1 LKIYTDYTCGLKVS
15 VSDPQQE
22 GYGLKRKK
30 TTIQQIL
37 LDKQRMLKKKEIEG
51 DSMAAKDDFGTTKYV
66 IHAEFEASGIVERP
80 DVVGAIFG
88 QTEGLLGDDL
98 DLRELQKTGR
108 IGRIKVDVHTRAGKS
123 YGTITIPSS
132 LDRVETAILAAAL
145 ETIDRIGPSEARINV
160 MRIEDVRATKRK
172 YIIERAKE
180 ILETLMEEEIPE
192 TQEITEEVKKEVRAK
207 ELIEYGSEK
216 LPAGPHVPFSD
227 SIIIVEG
234 RADVLNLLKHG
245 IKNAIAVE
253 GTSIP
258 ETIIK
263 LSKERIVTAFTDG
276 DRGGELILKE
286 LLQVA
291 DIDYVARAPEGKEVE
306 ELTKKE
312 IIKSLRSKVPAEQV
326 INELFAKGKSFYE
339 LMKEREQQPPAS
351 IEKVEETP
359 MESKTEVQ
367 KEIHKKEPKIEAK
380 IPEREEKKEERFIK
394 PIRLSKLSEIDK
406 FSKWIEEVKRD
417 SKAILLDENK
427 STLAEIPIRDL
438 SNSLNNKENIY
449 AIIFNGIIT
458 QRLIDIVSEKG
469 VKYLIGARKSNVV
482 RRPINLKIL
491 TFAE

>member
-1 LKIYTDYTCGLKVS
+1 MS
-15 VSDPQQE
+15 
-22 GYGLKRKK
+22 
-30 TTIQQIL
+30 
-37 LDKQRMLKKKEIEG
+37 
-51 DSMAAKDDFGTTKYV
+51 AKDEFGTTKYV
-66 IHAEFEASGIVERP
+66 VYAEFEANGIVERP

-108 IGRIKVDVHTRAGKS
+108 IGRIRVEVHTKAGKT
-123 YGTITIPSS
+123 YGTITVPSS

-145 ETIDRIGPSEARINV
+145 ETIDRVGPAEAKIKV
-160 MRIEDVRATKRK
+160 LRIEDVRATKRK

-180 ILETLMEEEIPE
+180 ILESLMEQEIPE
-192 TQEITEEVKKEVRAK
+192 TQELTEEVKKAVRAK
-207 ELIEYGSEK
+207 ELIEYGPEK

-227 SIIIVEG
+227 SIIVVEG

-253 GTSIP
+253 GTSVP

-312 IIKSLRSKVPAEQV
+312 IVKSLRSKVPAEQV
-326 INELFAKGKSFYE
+326 ITEIFYKGKNFYDVIRE
-339 LMKEREQQPPAS
+339 KEKAKASEEKEEKSAPAPQPQPALQQRPPEKPKPPAPA
-351 IEKVEETP
+351 EK
-359 MESKTEVQ
+359 
-367 KEIHKKEPKIEAK
+367 I
-380 IPEREEKKEERFIK
+380 IK
-394 PIRLSKLSEIDK
+394 PIPQSKPAVDEFK
-406 FSKWIEEVKRD
+406 EFIERVK
-417 SKAILLDENK
+417 SGKESMALLLDK
-427 STLAEIPIRDL
+427 DKKVLAEIPVRELTSKLMERKDV
-438 SNSLNNKENIY
+438 Y
-449 AIIFNGIIT
+449 AVVFNGVIT
-458 QRLIDIVSEKG
+458 QRLIDTVSETG
-469 VKYLIGARKSNVV
+469 VKYLVGARKYNVV
-482 RRPINLKIL
+482 RRPVNLKII

>member
-1 LKIYTDYTCGLKVS
+1 
-15 VSDPQQE
+15 
-22 GYGLKRKK
+22 
-30 TTIQQIL
+30 
-37 LDKQRMLKKKEIEG
+37 MKKKKSVLHQMLSEKKKAEKVRG
-51 DSMAAKDDFGTTKYV
+51 GSMSGKDEFGTTKYIV
-66 IHAEFEASGIVERP
+66 YAEFEANGVVERP

-108 IGRIKVDVHTRAGKS
+108 IGRIRVEVHTKAGKT
-123 YGTITIPSS
+123 YGTITVPSS

-145 ETIDRIGPSEARINV
+145 ETIDRVGPAEAKIKV
-160 MRIEDVRATKRK
+160 LRIEDVRATKRK

-192 TQEITEEVKKEVRAK
+192 TQEITEEVKKAVRAK
-207 ELIEYGSEK
+207 ELIEYGPEK

-227 SIIIVEG
+227 SIIVVEG

-291 DIDYVARAPEGKEVE
+291 DVDYVARAPEGKEVE

-312 IIKSLRSKVPAEQV
+312 IVKALRSKVPAEQV
-326 INELFAKGKSFYE
+326 ITEMFYKGKSFYDII
-339 LMKEREQQPPAS
+339 KEREQTSQIKPPQQPTAKPEPVEHKPKVEVEPRGA
-351 IEKVEETP
+351 EKVEERP
-359 MESKTEVQ
+359 RDEFKPHEARIIRPIQ
-367 KEIHKKEPKIEAK
+367 QPRKNGELEEFKDFIE
-380 IPEREEKKEERFIK
+380 R
-394 PIRLSKLSEIDK
+394 
-406 FSKWIEEVKRD
+406 VKREQT
-417 SKAILLDENK
+417 AILLDENK
-427 STLAEIPIRDL
+427 NVIEEIPVRDL
-438 SNSLNNKENIY
+438 LTTISKVDNVY
-449 AIIFNGIIT
+449 AIVFNGIIT
-458 QRLIDIVSEKG
+458 QRLIDIVSERG
-469 VKYLIGARKSNVV
+469 VRYLIGARKANVV
-482 RRPINLKIL
+482 RRPIDLKII

>member
-1 LKIYTDYTCGLKVS
+1 M
-15 VSDPQQE
+15 
-22 GYGLKRKK
+22 KRKK
-30 TTIQQIL
+30 TIL
-37 LDKQRMLKKKEIEG
+37 HHILTEKQRREYERKKGEG
-51 DSMAAKDDFGTTKYV
+51 GEDMAVRDDFGTTKYV
-66 IHAEFEASGIVERP
+66 IYAEFEANGVVERP

-108 IGRIKVDVHTRAGKS
+108 IGRIKVDVHTKAGKT
-123 YGTITIPSS
+123 YGTITVPSS

-145 ETIDRIGPSEARINV
+145 ETIDRVGPCEARIKV
-160 MRIEDVRATKRK
+160 MKIEDVRATKRR
-172 YIIERAKE
+172 YIVERAKE

-192 TQEITEEVKKEVRAK
+192 SQELTEEVKKAVRAK
-207 ELIEYGSEK
+207 ELIEYGPEK
-216 LPAGPHVPFSD
+216 LPAGPHIPFSD
-227 SIIIVEG
+227 SIIVVEG

-253 GTSIP
+253 GTSVP
-258 ETIIK
+258 DTIIK

-291 DIDYVARAPEGKEVE
+291 DVDYVARAPEGKEVE

-326 INELFAKGKSFYE
+326 INELFYRGKNFYEMVREKGKS
-339 LMKEREQQPPAS
+339 
-351 IEKVEETP
+351 EKIEETP
-359 MESKTEVQ
+359 KEEKPKAQPSVATARQEV
-367 KEIHKKEPKIEAK
+367 K
-380 IPEREEKKEERFIK
+380 EREEKFVR
-394 PIRLSKLSEIDK
+394 PIHVPKVSELEK
-406 FSKWIEEVKRD
+406 FSEFIEKVKND
-417 SKAILLDENK
+417 STAILLDENRNIV
-427 STLAEIPIRDL
+427 AEIPVRDL
-438 SNSLNNKENIY
+438 LNTLNEKEEVH

-469 VKYLIGARKSNVV
+469 VRYLIGARKANVV
-482 RRPINLKIL
+482 RRPIDLRIL

>member
-1 LKIYTDYTCGLKVS
+1 MDYTCGLKVS

-37 LDKQRMLKKKEIEG
+37 LDKQRMLKKKEVEG

-351 IEKVEETP
+351 IEKVEEAP

-491 TFAE
+491 SFAE

>member
-1 LKIYTDYTCGLKVS
+1 M
-15 VSDPQQE
+15 
-22 GYGLKRKK
+22 KRKK

-351 IEKVEETP
+351 IEKAEEAP

-394 PIRLSKLSEIDK
+394 PIRVSKLSEIDK

-417 SKAILLDENK
+417 SKAILLDENENI
-427 STLAEIPIRDL
+427 LAEIPIRDL

>member
-1 LKIYTDYTCGLKVS
+1 MS
-15 VSDPQQE
+15 
-22 GYGLKRKK
+22 
-30 TTIQQIL
+30 
-37 LDKQRMLKKKEIEG
+37 
-51 DSMAAKDDFGTTKYV
+51 AKDDFGTTKYV
-66 IHAEFEASGIVERP
+66 IYAEFEASGIVERP

-108 IGRIKVDVHTRAGKS
+108 IGRIKVDVHTKAGKT
-123 YGTITIPSS
+123 YGTITVPSS

-145 ETIDRIGPSEARINV
+145 ETIDRVGPAEAKIKV
-160 MRIEDVRATKRK
+160 LKIEDVRATKRK

-192 TQEITEEVKKEVRAK
+192 TQELTDEVKKAVRAK
-207 ELIEYGSEK
+207 ELIEYGPEK

-227 SIIIVEG
+227 SIIVVEG

-253 GTSIP
+253 GTSVP

-291 DIDYVARAPEGKEVE
+291 DVDYVARAPEGKEVE

-312 IIKSLRSKVPAEQV
+312 IVKSLRSKVPAEQV
-326 INELFAKGKSFYE
+326 INEIFYKGRNFYQVMREKEAAKAEKAEPAPRHEVKPPSRGK
-339 LMKEREQQPPAS
+339 
-351 IEKVEETP
+351 
-359 MESKTEVQ
+359 
-367 KEIHKKEPKIEAK
+367 
-380 IPEREEKKEERFIK
+380 EEKIIK
-394 PIRLSKLSEIDK
+394 PIQAPKPSALDEFREFVEK
-406 FSKWIEEVKRD
+406 VKGN
-417 SKAILLDENK
+417 SNAVLLDEKRNII
-427 STLAEIPIRDL
+427 AEIPVRDL
-438 SNSLNNKENIY
+438 LSSLSDREGIH
-449 AIIFNGIIT
+449 AVIFNGIIT

-469 VKYLIGARKSNVV
+469 VKYLVGARKANVV
-482 RRPINLKIL
+482 RRPVELKII

>member
-1 LKIYTDYTCGLKVS
+1 M
-15 VSDPQQE
+15 
-22 GYGLKRKK
+22 KRKK
-30 TTIQQIL
+30 TVLHHVLTE
-37 LDKQRMLKKKEIEG
+37 KQRMEKKKEG
-51 DSMAAKDDFGTTKYV
+51 GSMSAKDEFGTTKYV
-66 IHAEFEASGIVERP
+66 VYAEFEANGIVERP

-108 IGRIKVDVHTRAGKS
+108 IGRIRVEVHTKAGKT
-123 YGTITIPSS
+123 YGTITVPSS

-145 ETIDRIGPSEARINV
+145 ETIDRVGPAEAKIKV
-160 MRIEDVRATKRK
+160 LRIEDVRATKRK

-180 ILETLMEEEIPE
+180 ILESLMEQEIPE
-192 TQEITEEVKKEVRAK
+192 TQELTEEVKKAVRAK
-207 ELIEYGSEK
+207 ELIEYGPEK

-227 SIIIVEG
+227 SIIVVEG

-253 GTSIP
+253 GTSVP

-312 IIKSLRSKVPAEQV
+312 IVKSLRSKVPAEQV
-326 INELFAKGKSFYE
+326 ITEIFYKGKNFYDVIRE
-339 LMKEREQQPPAS
+339 KEKAKAAEEKEEKPKPAPQPQQAVHHKPPERPKPPAPA
-351 IEKVEETP
+351 EK
-359 MESKTEVQ
+359 
-367 KEIHKKEPKIEAK
+367 I
-380 IPEREEKKEERFIK
+380 IK
-394 PIRLSKLSEIDK
+394 PIAQPKPATDE
-406 FSKWIEEVKRD
+406 FGEFIERVK
-417 SKAILLDENK
+417 SGKESTALLLDK
-427 STLAEIPIRDL
+427 DKKVLAEIPVRELTSKLMERKDV
-438 SNSLNNKENIY
+438 Y
-449 AIIFNGIIT
+449 AVVFNGVIT
-458 QRLIDIVSEKG
+458 QRLIDTVSETG
-469 VKYLIGARKSNVV
+469 VKYLVGARKYNVV
-482 RRPINLKIL
+482 RRPVNLKII

>member
-1 LKIYTDYTCGLKVS
+1 MDYTCGLKVS

-216 LPAGPHVPFSD
+216 LPAGPHVTLSD

-351 IEKVEETP
+351 IEKAEEAP

-394 PIRLSKLSEIDK
+394 PIRVSKLSEIDK

-417 SKAILLDENK
+417 SKAILLDENE
-427 STLAEIPIRDL
+427 SILAEIPIRDL

>member
-1 LKIYTDYTCGLKVS
+1 
-15 VSDPQQE
+15 
-22 GYGLKRKK
+22 LKRKK
-30 TTIQQIL
+30 TIL
-37 LDKQRMLKKKEIEG
+37 HHILTEKQRREYERKKGEG
-51 DSMAAKDDFGTTKYV
+51 GEDMAVRDDFGTTKYV
-66 IHAEFEASGIVERP
+66 IYAEFEANGVVERP

-108 IGRIKVDVHTRAGKS
+108 IGRIKVDVHTRAGKT
-123 YGTITIPSS
+123 YGTITVPSS

-145 ETIDRIGPSEARINV
+145 ETIDRVGPCEARIKV
-160 MRIEDVRATKRK
+160 MKIEDVRATKRR
-172 YIIERAKE
+172 YIVERAKE

-192 TQEITEEVKKEVRAK
+192 SQELTEEVKKAVRAK
-207 ELIEYGSEK
+207 ELIEYGPEK

-227 SIIIVEG
+227 SIIVVEG

-253 GTSIP
+253 GTSVP

-291 DIDYVARAPEGKEVE
+291 DVDYVARAPEGKEVE

-326 INELFAKGKSFYE
+326 INELFYRGKNFYE
-339 LMKEREQQPPAS
+339 IVKEK
-351 IEKVEETP
+351 EKVE
-359 MESKTEVQ
+359 
-367 KEIHKKEPKIEAK
+367 KIEETSKEEKPKPQPSVTTAK
-380 IPEREEKKEERFIK
+380 QEAKEREEKFVK
-394 PIRLSKLSEIDK
+394 PIQVPKVSELEK
-406 FSKWIEEVKRD
+406 FSEFVEKVKND
-417 SKAILLDENK
+417 STAILLDENK
-427 STLAEIPIRDL
+427 NIVAEIPVRDL
-438 SNSLNNKENIY
+438 LNTLNEKEGVH

-469 VKYLIGARKSNVV
+469 VKYLIGARKANVV
-482 RRPINLKIL
+482 RRPIDLRIL

>member
-1 LKIYTDYTCGLKVS
+1 M
-15 VSDPQQE
+15 
-22 GYGLKRKK
+22 KRKK
-30 TTIQQIL
+30 SVLHQIL
-37 LDKQRMLKKKEIEG
+37 SEKRKAEKVRGGNM
-51 DSMAAKDDFGTTKYV
+51 SAKDEFGTTKY
-66 IHAEFEASGIVERP
+66 IIYAEFEANGVVERP

-108 IGRIKVDVHTRAGKS
+108 IGRIRVEVHTKAGRT
-123 YGTITIPSS
+123 YGTITVPSS

-145 ETIDRIGPSEARINV
+145 ETIDRVGPAEAGIKV
-160 MRIEDVRATKRK
+160 LRIEDVRATKRK
-172 YIIERAKE
+172 YIIERAKQ
-180 ILETLMEEEIPE
+180 ILEGLMEQEIPE
-192 TQEITEEVKKEVRAK
+192 TQELTEEVKKAVRAK
-207 ELIEYGSEK
+207 ELIEYGPEK

-227 SIIIVEG
+227 SIIVVEG

-291 DIDYVARAPEGKEVE
+291 DVDYVARAPEGKEVE

-312 IIKSLRSKVPAEQV
+312 LVKALRSKIPADQV
-326 INELFAKGKSFYE
+326 ITEMFYKGKNFYDI
-339 LMKEREQQPPAS
+339 LK
-351 IEKVEETP
+351 EKVEGEEKP
-359 MESKTEVQ
+359 MATHKEVKPPKPAPAPQPEPVKREAPAHQPQKPEHVQRPPVQKPAEESKIIRPIQGGRSEVG
-367 KEIHKKEPKIEAK
+367 KFEDFIERVKKEQTA
-380 IPEREEKKEERFIK
+380 
-394 PIRLSKLSEIDK
+394 
-406 FSKWIEEVKRD
+406 V
-417 SKAILLDENK
+417 LLDENMNVI
-427 STLAEIPIRDL
+427 AEIPVRDL
-438 SNSLNNKENIY
+438 LSTVTSKDGVH
-449 AIIFNGIIT
+449 AVVFNGIIT

-469 VKYLIGARKSNVV
+469 IKYLVGARKANVV
-482 RRPINLKIL
+482 RRPVDLKIV

>member
-1 LKIYTDYTCGLKVS
+1 M
-15 VSDPQQE
+15 
-22 GYGLKRKK
+22 KRKK
-30 TTIQQIL
+30 TVLHHIL
-37 LDKQRMLKKKEIEG
+37 SEKQKFEKKKEG
-51 DSMAAKDDFGTTKYV
+51 GSMSAKDDFGTTKYV
-66 IHAEFEASGIVERP
+66 IYAEFEASGIVERP

-108 IGRIKVDVHTRAGKS
+108 IGRIKVDVHTKAGKT
-123 YGTITIPSS
+123 YGTITVPSS

-145 ETIDRIGPSEARINV
+145 ETIDRVGPAEAKIKV
-160 MRIEDVRATKRK
+160 LKIEDVRATKRK

-192 TQEITEEVKKEVRAK
+192 TQELTDEVKKAVRAK
-207 ELIEYGSEK
+207 ELIEYGPEK

-227 SIIIVEG
+227 SIIVVEG

-253 GTSIP
+253 GTSVP

-291 DIDYVARAPEGKEVE
+291 DVDYVARAPEGKEVE

-312 IIKSLRSKVPAEQV
+312 IVKSLRSKVPAEQV
-326 INELFAKGKSFYE
+326 INEIFYKGRNFYQVI
-339 LMKEREQQPPAS
+339 KEKEH
-351 IEKVEETP
+351 EKP
-359 MESKTEVQ
+359 EVQ
-367 KEIHKKEPKIEAK
+367 KMEAK
-380 IPEREEKKEERFIK
+380 SVESKKREEKIIK
-394 PIRLSKLSEIDK
+394 PIHAPKPSALDEFKEFVEK
-406 FSKWIEEVKRD
+406 VK
-417 SKAILLDENK
+417 SNSNAILLDENK
-427 STLAEIPIRDL
+427 NIIAEIPVRDL
-438 SNSLNNKENIY
+438 LSSLSDRERIY
-449 AIIFNGIIT
+449 AVIFNGIIT
-458 QRLIDIVSEKG
+458 QRLIDIVSERG
-469 VKYLIGARKSNVV
+469 VKYLIGARKANVV
-482 RRPINLKIL
+482 RRPVELKII

>member
-1 LKIYTDYTCGLKVS
+1 MS
-15 VSDPQQE
+15 
-22 GYGLKRKK
+22 
-30 TTIQQIL
+30 
-37 LDKQRMLKKKEIEG
+37 
-51 DSMAAKDDFGTTKYV
+51 AKDEFGTTKYV
-66 IHAEFEASGIVERP
+66 VYAEFEANGIVERP

-108 IGRIKVDVHTRAGKS
+108 IGRIRVEVHTKAGKT
-123 YGTITIPSS
+123 YGTITVPSS

-145 ETIDRIGPSEARINV
+145 ETIDRVGPAEAKIKV
-160 MRIEDVRATKRK
+160 LRIEDVRATKRK

-180 ILETLMEEEIPE
+180 ILESLMEQEIPE
-192 TQEITEEVKKEVRAK
+192 TQELTEEVKKAVRAK
-207 ELIEYGSEK
+207 ELIEYGPEK

-227 SIIIVEG
+227 SIIVVEG

-253 GTSIP
+253 GTSVP

-312 IIKSLRSKVPAEQV
+312 IVKSLRSKVPAEQV
-326 INELFAKGKSFYE
+326 ITEIFYKGKNFYDVIRE
-339 LMKEREQQPPAS
+339 KEKAKATEEKEEKPKPAPQPQPQPQQAVQHKPPEKPKPPAPA
-351 IEKVEETP
+351 EK
-359 MESKTEVQ
+359 
-367 KEIHKKEPKIEAK
+367 I
-380 IPEREEKKEERFIK
+380 IK
-394 PIRLSKLSEIDK
+394 PIAQPKPALDE
-406 FSKWIEEVKRD
+406 FGEFIERVK
-417 SKAILLDENK
+417 SGKESTALLLDK
-427 STLAEIPIRDL
+427 DKKVLAEIPVRELTSKLMERKDV
-438 SNSLNNKENIY
+438 Y
-449 AIIFNGIIT
+449 AVVFNGVIT
-458 QRLIDIVSEKG
+458 QRLIDTVSETG
-469 VKYLIGARKSNVV
+469 VKYLVGARKYNVV
-482 RRPINLKIL
+482 RRPVNLKII

>member
-1 LKIYTDYTCGLKVS
+1 MVFTWLWGVTVVS
-15 VSDPQQE
+15 VSDPS
-22 GYGLKRKK
+22 GGSAMKRKK
-30 TTIQQIL
+30 AL
-37 LDKQRMLKKKEIEG
+37 LHVLEEKRKVERKREG
-51 DSMAAKDDFGTTKYV
+51 DRMSAKDEFGTTKYV
-66 IHAEFEASGIVERP
+66 VYAEFEANGVVERP

-108 IGRIKVDVHTRAGKS
+108 IGRIRVEVHTKAGKT
-123 YGTITIPSS
+123 YGTITVPSS

-145 ETIDRIGPSEARINV
+145 ETIDRVGPAEAHIKV
-160 MRIEDVRATKRK
+160 LRIEDVRATKRK

-180 ILETLMEEEIPE
+180 ILEQMMQQEIPE
-192 TQEITEEVKKEVRAK
+192 TQELTEEVKKAVRAK
-207 ELIEYGSEK
+207 ELIEYGPEK

-227 SIIIVEG
+227 SIIVVEG

-291 DIDYVARAPEGKEVE
+291 DVDYVARAPEGKEVE

-312 IIKSLRSKVPAEQV
+312 LVKALRSKVPAEQV
-326 INELFAKGKSFYE
+326 ITEMFHKGRNFYDIIRENENA
-339 LMKEREQQPPAS
+339 
-351 IEKVEETP
+351 
-359 MESKTEVQ
+359 
-367 KEIHKKEPKIEAK
+367 
-380 IPEREEKKEERFIK
+380 KEENGKQQKTVESRPIQQERKIQAQPRIQRSSRELEEFSDFIE
-394 PIRLSKLSEIDK
+394 R
-406 FSKWIEEVKRD
+406 VKKNQ
-417 SKAILLDENK
+417 SALLLDENK
-427 STLAEIPIRDL
+427 NIIAEIPVREL
-438 SNSLNNKENIY
+438 MNSGVLADKDGIY
-449 AIIFNGIIT
+449 AIVFNGIIT

-469 VKYLIGARKSNVV
+469 VRYLIGARKSNVV
-482 RRPINLKIL
+482 RRPIELRIA

>member
-1 LKIYTDYTCGLKVS
+1 M
-15 VSDPQQE
+15 
-22 GYGLKRKK
+22 KRKK

-123 YGTITIPSS
+123 YGNITIPSS

-145 ETIDRIGPSEARINV
+145 ETIDRIGPSEARIKV

-227 SIIIVEG
+227 SIIVVEG

-258 ETIIK
+258 ETIIR

-339 LMKEREQQPPAS
+339 LVKEREQQKVAPAEK
-351 IEKVEETP
+351 IETPVENKPEVPAEIHSEAPKVETR
-359 MESKTEVQ
+359 
-367 KEIHKKEPKIEAK
+367 A
-380 IPEREEKKEERFIK
+380 PEREEKREERFIK
-394 PIRLSKLSEIDK
+394 PIKISKPPEIDK
-406 FSKWIEEVKRD
+406 FNQWVEEVKKD

-427 STLAEIPIRDL
+427 NIIAEIPVRDL
-438 SNSLNNKENIY
+438 SSSLNDKEDVY

-469 VKYLIGARKSNVV
+469 VKYLVGARKSNVV

>member
-1 LKIYTDYTCGLKVS
+1 M
-15 VSDPQQE
+15 
-22 GYGLKRKK
+22 KRKR
-30 TTIQQIL
+30 TVLQQIL
-37 LDKQRMLKKKEIEG
+37 SEKQKFEKKKVG
-51 DSMAAKDDFGTTKYV
+51 GNMSAKDDFGTTKYV
-66 IHAEFEASGIVERP
+66 IYAEFEANGVVERP

-108 IGRIKVDVHTRAGKS
+108 IGRIKVEVHTKAGKS
-123 YGTITIPSS
+123 YGTITVPSS

-145 ETIDRIGPSEARINV
+145 ETIDRVGPCEARVRVIK
-160 MRIEDVRATKRK
+160 IEDVRATKRK

-192 TQEITEEVKKEVRAK
+192 SQELTEEVKKAVRAK
-207 ELIEYGSEK
+207 ELIEYGPEK

-227 SIIIVEG
+227 SIIVVEG

-253 GTSIP
+253 GTSVP
-258 ETIIK
+258 ETIIR

-291 DIDYVARAPEGKEVE
+291 DVDYVARAPEGKEVE

-312 IIKSLRSKVPAEQV
+312 IIKALRSKVPAEQV
-326 INELFAKGKSFYE
+326 INELFYKGKGFYDLIRE
-339 LMKEREQQPPAS
+339 KDRERER
-351 IEKVEETP
+351 
-359 MESKTEVQ
+359 
-367 KEIHKKEPKIEAK
+367 
-380 IPEREEKKEERFIK
+380 ERV
-394 PIRLSKLSEIDK
+394 
-406 FSKWIEEVKRD
+406 EEVKREV
-417 SKAILLDENK
+417 SKVEKSMVAKEESGEVKVEPKKEEKYIKPIQTPKSAELERFKDFIEKVKNNSTAILLDEGMNVI
-427 STLAEIPIRDL
+427 AEIPVRELL
-438 SNSLNNKENIY
+438 SSLNDREGIY
-449 AIIFNGIIT
+449 AVVFNGIIT

-469 VKYLIGARKSNVV
+469 VKYLIGARKANVV
-482 RRPINLKIL
+482 RRPVELKIL

>member
-1 LKIYTDYTCGLKVS
+1 M
-15 VSDPQQE
+15 
-22 GYGLKRKK
+22 KRKK
-30 TTIQQIL
+30 TVLQHVL
-37 LDKQRMLKKKEIEG
+37 AEKRKKTKEG
-51 DSMAAKDDFGTTKYV
+51 GVMSGKDEFGTTKYV
-66 IHAEFEASGIVERP
+66 IYAEFEANGVVERP

-108 IGRIKVDVHTRAGKS
+108 IGRIRVEVHNKAGKT
-123 YGTITIPSS
+123 YGTITVPSS

-145 ETIDRIGPSEARINV
+145 ETIDRVGPAEAKIRV
-160 MRIEDVRATKRK
+160 LRIEDVRATKRK

-180 ILETLMEEEIPE
+180 ILETLMEQEIPE
-192 TQEITEEVKKEVRAK
+192 TQELTEEVKKAVRAK
-207 ELIEYGSEK
+207 ELIEYGPEK

-227 SIIIVEG
+227 SIIVVEG

-291 DIDYVARAPEGKEVE
+291 DVDYVARAPEGKEVE

-312 IIKSLRSKVPAEQV
+312 IVKALRSKVPAEQV
-326 INELFAKGKSFYE
+326 INEMFNKGKSFYE
-339 LMKEREQQPPAS
+339 LVKERSEEKAERPQVQPQRAEQKVKPEVKPEPKVEKIVKP
-351 IEKVEETP
+351 IEKSASPELEEFS
-359 MESKTEVQ
+359 EFIERV
-367 KEIHKKEPKIEAK
+367 KKDGVA
-380 IPEREEKKEERFIK
+380 
-394 PIRLSKLSEIDK
+394 L
-406 FSKWIEEVKRD
+406 
-417 SKAILLDENK
+417 LLDENK
-427 STLAEIPIRDL
+427 KVIAEIPVREL
-438 SNSLNNKENIY
+438 TNQLKERKDVY
-449 AIIFNGIIT
+449 AVVFNGVIT
-458 QRLIDIVSEKG
+458 QRLIDTVSETG
-469 VKYLIGARKSNVV
+469 VRYLVGARKYNVV
-482 RRPINLKIL
+482 RRPVHLKIL

>member
-1 LKIYTDYTCGLKVS
+1 MS
-15 VSDPQQE
+15 
-22 GYGLKRKK
+22 
-30 TTIQQIL
+30 
-37 LDKQRMLKKKEIEG
+37 
-51 DSMAAKDDFGTTKYV
+51 AKDEFGTTKYV
-66 IHAEFEASGIVERP
+66 IYAEFEANGIVERP

-108 IGRIKVDVHTRAGKS
+108 IGRIRVEVHTKAGKT
-123 YGTITIPSS
+123 YGTITVPSS

-145 ETIDRIGPSEARINV
+145 ETIDRVGPAEAKIKV
-160 MRIEDVRATKRK
+160 LRIEDVRATKRK

-180 ILETLMEEEIPE
+180 ILETLMEQEIPE
-192 TQEITEEVKKEVRAK
+192 TQELTEEVKKAVRAK
-207 ELIEYGSEK
+207 ELIEYGPEK

-227 SIIIVEG
+227 SIIVVEG

-253 GTSIP
+253 GTSVP

-312 IIKSLRSKVPAEQV
+312 IVKALRSKVPAEQV
-326 INELFAKGKSFYE
+326 ITEIFYKGRNFYDVIREKEKAKP
-339 LMKEREQQPPAS
+339 KEE
-351 IEKVEETP
+351 
-359 MESKTEVQ
+359 
-367 KEIHKKEPKIEAK
+367 KKEVKPPVPAPALSQKAPEK
-380 IPEREEKKEERFIK
+380 PEPREREEKIIK
-394 PIRLSKLSEIDK
+394 PIQQPRPSELEEFGEFIERVKNSKESMAL
-406 FSKWIEEVKRD
+406 
-417 SKAILLDENK
+417 LLDK
-427 STLAEIPIRDL
+427 DKKVVAEIPVREL
-438 SNSLNNKENIY
+438 TNHLKERKDIY
-449 AIIFNGIIT
+449 AVVFNGVIT
-458 QRLIDIVSEKG
+458 QRLIDTVSESG
-469 VKYLIGARKSNVV
+469 VKYLVGARKYNVV
-482 RRPINLKIL
+482 RRPINLKIV